1 MGIPALVA
9 ADRPQFLLAGEL
21 LRNEQITG
29 VRSACRRRLDGESG
43 DTHVRSPLLPV
54 VSFFSFVSFVSFVAS
69 SLRRFIGLVGLG
81 GLVASF
87 LLAS

>member
-1 MGIPALVA
+1 MGIPALMA

-54 VSFFSFVSFVSFVAS
+54 VSFGVSSLWSFRLSGCFVA
-69 SLRRFIGLVGLG
+69 LVGLVGLVA
-81 GLVASF
+81 LVASF